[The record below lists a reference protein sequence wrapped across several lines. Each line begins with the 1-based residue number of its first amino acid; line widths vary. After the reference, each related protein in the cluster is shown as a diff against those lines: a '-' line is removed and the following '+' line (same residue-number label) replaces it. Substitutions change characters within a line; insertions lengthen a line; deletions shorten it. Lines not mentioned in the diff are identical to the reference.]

1 MRREALEEIL
11 ESLRIADLAFDVN
24 LLVSL
29 KQRGY
34 TIKEVPI
41 EWTDQLGSKVTA
53 NLWRVSLVMFL
64 SVVRLRLVHSP
75 LYNWLRPLRPLE
87 TWLYLRLNAPPPR
100 QAADSQS
107 PTPAPEEASPLD
119 SPPK

>member
-1 MRREALEEIL
+1 MSDAKRWRIL

-87 TWLYLRLNAPPPR
+87 TWLYLRLNALR
-100 QAADSQS
+100 LVRRRILSRLRLRLKS
-107 PTPAPEEASPLD
+107 FS
-119 SPPK
+119 S